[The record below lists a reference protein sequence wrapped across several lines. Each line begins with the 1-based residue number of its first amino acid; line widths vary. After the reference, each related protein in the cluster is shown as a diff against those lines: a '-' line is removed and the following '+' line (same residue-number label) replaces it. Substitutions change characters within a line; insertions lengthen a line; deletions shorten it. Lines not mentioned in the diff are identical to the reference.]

1 MNELSFF
8 IRQKMFLIHHFI
20 IFFGVLK
27 LFFIQYCQF
36 KIHFTGTVLLGD
48 ICNSLLQPSRDVEN
62 LATRGP
68 ISIKTSV
75 EEQNKYSNPFRIF
88 LDYLVIVEV
97 KFILKTT
104 GITLCGNNLSPIL

>member
-1 MNELSFF
+1 
-8 IRQKMFLIHHFI
+8 MFLIHHF

-36 KIHFTGTVLLGD
+36 KIHFTGTVSLGD
-48 ICNSLLQPSRDVEN
+48 ICNSLLQPSRDVKD

-75 EEQNKYSNPFRIF
+75 EEQNKCSNPFRIF

-104 GITLCGNNLSPIL
+104 GITLYGNNLSPIL